1 MQDLSLRVP
10 ENRSIRWRYVLDF
23 TEDWVKNQQPWPAN
37 IQREKKK
44 EEAKK
49 RVQATARERVEEESR
64 RRWYVDQNLRLY
76 IVLIGAVKRIGLF
89 SANTSNLVGVDFVGP
104 HMGGFNDPNL
114 GKYTILVFVNEECMH
129 MAELVIGGGWHHM
142 NRTFPTRSFELWD
155 HH

>member
-49 RVQATARERVEEESR
+49 RVQATAKERVEEESR
-64 RRWYVDQNLRLY
+64 RR
-76 IVLIGAVKRIGLF
+76 
-89 SANTSNLVGVDFVGP
+89 
-104 HMGGFNDPNL
+104 
-114 GKYTILVFVNEECMH
+114 
-129 MAELVIGGGWHHM
+129 
-142 NRTFPTRSFELWD
+142 
-155 HH
+155 